1 MAIYIYNTLTRKKE
15 EFRPLN
21 PPEVKMYTCG
31 VTVYDDC
38 HIGHARSLYIFEVIR
53 RYFRYRG
60 FKVSFVR
67 NITDV
72 DDKIIDKAREWKQKK
87 NISLEEA
94 LDLVRETYIN
104 SYYRDLKELSIP
116 PADKE
121 PKATENI
128 EDMNIFFQKLSDKG
142 FAYESG
148 GNVYFSV
155 RKFPSYGKLSG
166 KKIDDLRSAVRIET
180 DPLKKDPLDF
190 ALWKSKKEDEPF
202 WESGMSAV
210 DDGRPGWHI
219 ECSVMAQKYL
229 GETLDIH
236 GGGRDLIFPHHENE
250 IAQSEALTGK
260 TFARCWIH
268 HGLLTI
274 NGQKMA
280 KSLGNFVTIKD
291 FICEYRDPDIL
302 KLFFLSTHY
311 SNPVDYTKEKI
322 EDCKKQKKSFD
333 DFFEKIGSWR
343 LREGRLKTATSEKD
357 RAKIED
363 TCLKFEQ
370 AMDDNFNT
378 PAALASLFELMDL
391 ALGFV
396 SCDKEDAF
404 NYAESKLR
412 IFFSIFGLNVGEVRK
427 ISQEVEAKRKERDLA
442 RDNKDFT
449 KADAIRK
456 EIERKFHYVVSDTAG
471 GSALTYISEQKKANR
486 KNQEN
491 AG

>member
-1 MAIYIYNTLTRKKE
+1 MAIYIYNTLKRKKE

-38 HIGHARSLYIFEVIR
+38 HIGHARSLCIFEVIR
-53 RYFRYRG
+53 RYLTYKG
-60 FKVSFVR
+60 FKVNFVR
-67 NITDV
+67 NITDI
-72 DDKIIDKAREWKQKK
+72 DDKIIDKARKW
-87 NISLEEA
+87 SLEKKISIEEA
-94 LDLVRETYIN
+94 FELVRETYIK
-104 SYYRDLKELSIP
+104 SYEQDLKSLAIP
-116 PADKE
+116 RADKE
-121 PKATENI
+121 PRATEQDNI
-128 EDMNIFFQKLSDKG
+128 DAMDNFVWKLIDKG
-142 FAYESG
+142 YAYESDG
-148 GNVYFSV
+148 DAYFSV
-155 RKFPSYGKLSG
+155 KKFKGYGKLSG
-166 KKIDDLRSAVRIET
+166 QSLDKMKIGVRRQPGDKKR
-180 DPLKKDPLDF
+180 DPLDF
-190 ALWKSKKEDEPF
+190 VLWKQEKDFEPS
-202 WESGMSAV
+202 WESGTSA
-210 DDGRPGWHI
+210 GRPGWHI
-219 ECSVMAQKYL
+219 ECSAMAQKYL

-260 TFARCWIH
+260 MFARCWIH

-291 FICEYRDPDIL
+291 FICEYRDPGIL

-343 LREGRLKTATSEKD
+343 LREGRFKAATSEKD
-357 RAKIED
+357 RSKIED
-363 TCLKFEQ
+363 IYLKFEQ

-378 PAALASLFELMDL
+378 PVALASLFELMDL

-412 IFFSIFGLNVGEVRK
+412 IFFSIFGFNVGKVRK

-471 GSALTYISEQKKANR
+471 GSTLTYISEQKKANR